1 MNGFM
6 DDIKLSKKS
15 ERLLYAWVFLPV
27 FTLIFAG
34 IFALLIALART
45 PIILNLCQAKI
56 IFILPLSA
64 M

>member
-45 PIILNLCQAKI
+45 Q
-56 IFILPLSA
+56 
-64 M
+64 